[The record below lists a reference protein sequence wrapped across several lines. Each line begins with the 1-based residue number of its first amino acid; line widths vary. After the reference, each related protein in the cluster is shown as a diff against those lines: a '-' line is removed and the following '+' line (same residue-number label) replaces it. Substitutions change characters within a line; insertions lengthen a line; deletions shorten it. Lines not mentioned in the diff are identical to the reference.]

1 MTSGYL
7 LTVLSTMA
15 AKPGGKIEELFE
27 FKETNKAG
35 IYLVYFYVNGVKKP
49 VIVDDM
55 LPVWSSTMQ
64 LVFGSANDDSLWV
77 PILEKAWA
85 KLHSTY
91 FRSVHNTPQFA
102 MSHL

>member
-55 LPVWSSTMQ
+55 LPVWSSTM
-64 LVFGSANDDSLWV
+64 
-77 PILEKAWA
+77 
-85 KLHSTY
+85 
-91 FRSVHNTPQFA
+91 
-102 MSHL
+102 